1 MQQVGFC
8 GLDFGTSNSTLGV
21 MRGGVPTL
29 LPLEGKKV
37 TMPSAVFFPA
47 ERGASTSFGRAAIAT
62 YTDGV
67 DGRLLRALKTVLGS
81 SLMHSQ
87 TSVQGKLVPFGE
99 IVTRFIRHLK
109 TQAELTL
116 DKPLTQ
122 VVLGRPV
129 HFVDDDPAADAQA
142 EAQLAAAAKAAGF
155 AEVMFQFEPIAA
167 ALAYE
172 QQVTQEQTVL
182 IVDIGGG
189 TSDFSI
195 VRVGP
200 ELAKAADRAPDIL
213 ANTGVHV
220 GGTDFD
226 RLLSLRSVLPQ
237 LGYGSPHING
247 KQTVPSSI
255 YFDLASWHRIHN
267 LYGKQMPQVLRT
279 MQDDA
284 VQPHLVA
291 RLRQMVAQ
299 RQGHALAGLVEDA
312 KICLTEAAFYELD
325 LARVGTTG
333 VVPLDVAALDAALN
347 EAVGK
352 IDGALQRALTQ
363 AQLTAERI
371 EAVFLTGGSTQ
382 VPLVQRVLLS
392 NFPYATVVAGDMFGS
407 VGVGLTLAAA
417 RRFGRA

>member
-1 MQQVGFC
+1 MQRLEWC

-21 MRGGVPTL
+21 CHDGVPRL
-29 LPLEGKKV
+29 VALEGEKV
-37 TMPSAVFFPA
+37 TIPSAVFFPA
-47 ERGASTSFGRAAIAT
+47 ERSASPSFGRTAIAT

-67 DGRLLRALKTVLGS
+67 EGRLLRALKTVLGS
-81 SLMHSQ
+81 SLMQSQ

-99 IVTRFIRHLK
+99 IVTTFIKHLK
-109 TQAELTL
+109 TQAEQRLGG
-116 DKPLTQ
+116 PLTQ
-122 VVLGRPV
+122 VMLGRPV
-129 HFVDDDPAADAQA
+129 HFVDDDPAADALA

-155 AEVMFQFEPIAA
+155 AEVVFQFEPIAA

-172 QQVTQEQTVL
+172 QQVTQEQIVL

-189 TSDFSI
+189 TADFSV

-200 ELAKAADRAPDIL
+200 ERAKAADRAPDIL

-247 KQTVPSSI
+247 KQTVPSSV

-267 LYGKQMPQVLRT
+267 LYGRQMPQMLRT
-279 MQDDA
+279 MEDDA
-284 VQPHLVA
+284 TQPHLVA
-291 RLRQMVAQ
+291 RLRQVVAQ
-299 RQGHALAGLVEDA
+299 RQGHALAGLVETA
-312 KICLTEAAFYELD
+312 KIALTEAASYELD
-325 LARVGTTG
+325 LARVGTSG
-333 VVPLDVAALDAALN
+333 VVMLDVAALEAALR
-347 EAVGK
+347 EAVAR

-382 VPLVQRVLLS
+382 VPLVQRVLLR
-392 NFPYATVVAGDMFGS
+392 NFPHATVVAGDMFGS

-417 RRFGRA
+417 RRFG